1 MKREKSKLADHEIGG
16 LCVKMTA
23 AQASRWNNGDITD
36 RDLDTVTVAIPEP
49 QNQARYL
56 TLRRATSERLSPEIA
71 KQMDGCPANRC
82 GEWK

>member
-1 MKREKSKLADHEIGG
+1 MTLEKAKVADHEIGG

-23 AQASRWNNGDITD
+23 AQAERWNSGDITE
-36 RDLDTVTVAIPEP
+36 RDLNMVTVAIPEP

-56 TLRRATSERLSPEIA
+56 TLRRATNERLEPETA
-71 KQMDGCPANRC
+71 KQMDGRPANRC